1 MKTVLEKSLISP
13 PSFAKSVNM
22 RKEAEYYQ
30 LPIYIDI
37 ISPKVGLELY
47 NLTLTAL
54 RKNQSLNKVVGA
66 MPIQYYESVD
76 FKQDGW
82 IYNISFSGN
91 ELPKKYYQEKDT
103 SPQWREE
110 RIRISKVKM
119 VDCLL
124 RDEIIGHESMVII
137 KGRNLLNKNKK
148 PYAACR
154 FTSYVPNFRYDKN
167 LRQIRSAHFENNGP
181 SAISPIRAFLRE
193 LTPDMQMPVVN
204 VVW

>member
-13 PSFAKSVNM
+13 PFFAKSVNM
-22 RKEAEYYQ
+22 RKETEYNQ
-30 LPIYIDI
+30 LPYYRDI

-66 MPIQYYESVD
+66 MPIQYYESVN

-82 IYNISFSGN
+82 VYDIFFSGHS
-91 ELPKKYYQEKDT
+91 LLKKYYQEKDE

-110 RIRISKVKM
+110 TIRISKFKM
-119 VDCLL
+119 LDFGLKNEL
-124 RDEIIGHESMVII
+124 FGYESVNIT
-137 KGRNLLNKNKK
+137 KGWSFSNKHKK

-154 FTSYVPNFRYDKN
+154 YTEFVPNFRYDKN
-167 LRQIRSAHFENNGP
+167 LREIRSAHFESNGP
-181 SAISPIRAFLRE
+181 NAIPQIRAFLRE
-193 LTPDMQMPVVN
+193 LTPDMQSPVVN